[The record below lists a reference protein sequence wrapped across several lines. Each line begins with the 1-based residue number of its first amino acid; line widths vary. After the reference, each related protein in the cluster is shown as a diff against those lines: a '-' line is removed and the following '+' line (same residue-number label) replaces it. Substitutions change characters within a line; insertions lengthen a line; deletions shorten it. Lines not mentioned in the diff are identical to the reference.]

1 MGEYRILYSDPA
13 KNSSPIIVAD
23 NSLNKNSTSLTLVGR
38 NYPGYGETV
47 ETDLVHLLEN
57 FAASS
62 PPSNPI
68 EGQLWF
74 DTSDPNAKIL
84 KINDGGISGSRWSPI
99 NGVFQ
104 QPNTPTNVK
113 TGDIWVDTANQQLKF
128 FNGTDFTLV
137 GPDFSGGSR
146 TGSYPASLIDT
157 VGQTHNVIIN
167 YVNDEAI
174 EIIAA
179 SNFTPNP
186 VINGFGSLK
195 PGLNISSSNVGTI
208 STPIYPRINGIAE
221 SSYNLQ
227 ISIPSN
233 QKITADAFLRNDI
246 DQRMSGSLNIATDNN
261 SLKIGVDPTFLLY
274 RSTIGNKAVFSNIQ
288 NNGQF
293 NFIINDSNGT
303 PNNVLTMLGEKKY
316 VGINNSGPQF
326 ELDVVGSI
334 KATSSA
340 TVDTLYVTNT
350 TGTIDTVAGNAVQVA
365 GGVGI
370 SGTLV
375 VTGEHILQGP
385 LTVGQTVLPAIVP
398 DDVQYSI
405 VLPTR
410 DAIYNIG
417 DSKLRWKA
425 VYANTFLATNS
436 GTQAQFVGNATSAT
450 KLSTPKNF
458 YLMGDITAPTVSFDG
473 SSYTNIFTAT
483 AQTTLI
489 TGKANTST
497 TFASDSILVY
507 STSTTKLYQQTK
519 KDFLKDVNYYDIN
532 PGYST
537 PYSTPSGSLVPVG
550 TVLPYVGSTAP
561 VGWLLCNGQTILISN
576 YQYLCTTV
584 LSGYPYGG
592 TGASYNLPNLGTTLN
607 SVPVNYIIKY

>member
-1 MGEYRILYSDPA
+1 MSEYRILYSDPA
-13 KNSSPIIVAD
+13 KNSSPIVVAD
-23 NSLNKNSTSLTLVGR
+23 GSLNKNSTSLTLVGR

-74 DTSDPNAKIL
+74 DTSDPTAKIL

-104 QPNTPTNVK
+104 QPGQPSNVK

-146 TGSYPASLIDT
+146 TGSYPQTLTDT
-157 VGQTHNVIIN
+157 VAQPHNVIIN

-174 EIIAA
+174 EIISA

-208 STPIYPRINGIAE
+208 SNPVYPRINGIAE
-221 SSYNLQ
+221 SAYNLQ
-227 ISIPSN
+227 ISIPTS

-246 DQRMSGSLNIATDNN
+246 DQRMVGSLNIANDNN

-293 NFIINDSNGT
+293 NFLINDASGT

-316 VGINNSGPQF
+316 VGINNSGPQC
-326 ELDVVGSI
+326 ELDVIGALNV
-334 KATSSA
+334 TTSA
-340 TVDTLYVTNT
+340 TVNTLYVTST
-350 TGTIDTVAGNAVQVA
+350 TGTLDTVVGNAVQVA

-375 VTGEHILQGP
+375 VTGEHILRGP
-385 LTVGQTVLPAIVP
+385 LSVGETNIPSIVP
-398 DDVQYSI
+398 NDSQYSI
-405 VLPTR
+405 VLPTK
-410 DAIYNIG
+410 DAIYNMG
-417 DSKLRWKA
+417 DSNLRWKA

-450 KLSTPKNF
+450 KLSTAKNF
-458 YLMGDITAPTVSFDG
+458 YLTGDMTAPTISFDG
-473 SSYTNIFTAT
+473 SSYNNIFTAT

-497 TFASDSILVY
+497 TVATDSILVY
-507 STSTTKLYQQTK
+507 STGTNKLFQQTK
-519 KDFLKDVNYYDIN
+519 KDFLKDVNYQDPN
-532 PGYST
+532 VAVG
-537 PYSTPSGSLVPVG
+537 YSTPSGSLVPVG
-550 TVLPYVGSTAP
+550 TIIAFAGSVAP
-561 VGWLLCNGQTILISN
+561 AGWLLCNGQAVSISDIQ
-576 YQYLCTTV
+576 YHYLCTAI
-584 LSGYPYGG
+584 LAGYPFGG
-592 TGASYNLPNLGTTLN
+592 SSSSYNLPNLPDLASGIK
-607 SVPVNYIIKY
+607 YIIKY